1 MDMLV
6 SPVALAV
13 PQWLIDYVNGGSIFM
28 LAQQLWNFIMN
39 LVINLMG
46 MNVSDFINDGAG
58 AWEYISETVYPFF
71 LGMGAVFLNMFS
83 MAGFCKQASNLKE
96 GITIEALIELFIK
109 LVAANMLMLNSLD
122 IMQEINAFSVQA
134 SGILFDSES
143 IPSIVGDDYDIGFQI
158 AMSAIGLIYLIMAGV
173 CSITILIEVAGRFVN
188 LFMLMSCAPIA
199 LSTLAG
205 GKGIQNSAA
214 AWFKSFVTS
223 SAQIIVIALIIQIVT
238 RINWSITAAADAG
251 GLSSWF
257 NGAIGVI
264 ASMVFMPLLAS
275 CVKQSESFLRKAFAL

>member
-6 SPVALAV
+6 SPVALAA
-13 PQWLIDYVNGGSIFM
+13 PQWLIDFVIGGSIFM

-46 MNVSDFINDGAG
+46 MNVSDFVNDGAG
-58 AWEYISETVYPFF
+58 AWEYISDTVYPFF

-96 GITIEALIELFIK
+96 GITIEALTELFIK

-134 SGILFDSES
+134 SGILFNSES
-143 IPSIVGDDYDIGFQI
+143 IPSIVGDDYDVGFHIAISVIGI
-158 AMSAIGLIYLIMAGV
+158 IYLIMAGV
-173 CSITILIEVAGRFVN
+173 CSITILIEVVGRFVN

-214 AWFKSFVTS
+214 AWFKSFITS
-223 SAQIIVIALIIQIVT
+223 SAQIIVIALVIQIVT

-251 GLSSWF
+251 GLSYWF

-264 ASMVFMPLLAS
+264 ASLVFMPLLAS
-275 CVKQSESFLRKAFAL
+275 CVKQSENFLRKAFAL

>member
-6 SPVALAV
+6 SPVALAA
-13 PQWLIDYVNGGSIFM
+13 PQWLIDFVIGGSIFM

-46 MNVSDFINDGAG
+46 MNVSDFVNDGAG
-58 AWEYISETVYPFF
+58 AWEYISDTVYPFF

-96 GITIEALIELFIK
+96 GITIEALTELFIK

-134 SGILFDSES
+134 SGILFNSES
-143 IPSIVGDDYDIGFQI
+143 IPSIVGDDYDVGFHIAISLIGI
-158 AMSAIGLIYLIMAGV
+158 IYLIMAGV
-173 CSITILIEVAGRFVN
+173 CSITILIEVVGRFVN

-214 AWFKSFVTS
+214 AWFKSFITS
-223 SAQIIVIALIIQIVT
+223 SAQIIVIALVIQIVT

-251 GLSSWF
+251 GLSYWF

-264 ASMVFMPLLAS
+264 ASLVFMPLLAS
-275 CVKQSESFLRKAFAL
+275 CVKQSENFIRKVFAL

>member
-6 SPVALAV
+6 SPVALAA
-13 PQWLIDYVNGGSIFM
+13 PQWLIDFVIGGSIFM

-46 MNVSDFINDGAG
+46 MNVSDFVNDGAG
-58 AWEYISETVYPFF
+58 AWEYISDTVYPFF

-96 GITIEALIELFIK
+96 GITIEALTELFIK

-134 SGILFDSES
+134 SGILFNSES
-143 IPSIVGDDYDIGFQI
+143 IPSIVGDDYDVGFHIAISLIGI
-158 AMSAIGLIYLIMAGV
+158 IYLIMAGV
-173 CSITILIEVAGRFVN
+173 CSITILIEVVGRFVN
-188 LFMLMSCAPIA
+188 LFMLMTCAPIA

-214 AWFKSFVTS
+214 AWFKSFITS
-223 SAQIIVIALIIQIVT
+223 SAQIIVIALVIQIVT

-251 GLSSWF
+251 GLSYWF

-264 ASMVFMPLLAS
+264 ASLVFMPILAS
-275 CVKQSESFLRKAFAL
+275 CVKQSENFIRKAFAL

>member
-6 SPVALAV
+6 SPVALAA
-13 PQWLIDYVNGGSIFM
+13 PQWLIDFVIGGSIFM
-28 LAQQLWNFIMN
+28 LVQQLWNFIMN

-46 MNVSDFINDGAG
+46 MNVSDFVNDGAG
-58 AWEYISETVYPFF
+58 AWEYISDTVYPFF

-96 GITIEALIELFIK
+96 GITIEALTELFIK

-134 SGILFDSES
+134 SGILFNSES
-143 IPSIVGDDYDIGFQI
+143 IPSIVGDDYDVGFHIAISLIGI
-158 AMSAIGLIYLIMAGV
+158 IYLIMAGV
-173 CSITILIEVAGRFVN
+173 CSITILIEVVGRFVN
-188 LFMLMSCAPIA
+188 LFMLMTCAPIA

-214 AWFKSFVTS
+214 AWFKSFITS
-223 SAQIIVIALIIQIVT
+223 SAQIIVIALVIQIVT

-251 GLSSWF
+251 GLSYWF

-264 ASMVFMPLLAS
+264 ASLVFMPILAS
-275 CVKQSESFLRKAFAL
+275 CVKQSENFIRKAFAL

>member
-6 SPVALAV
+6 SPVALAA
-13 PQWLIDYVNGGSIFM
+13 PQWLIDFVIGGSIFM

-46 MNVSDFINDGAG
+46 MNVSDFVNDGAG
-58 AWEYISETVYPFF
+58 AWEYISDTVYPFF

-96 GITIEALIELFIK
+96 GITIEALTELFIK

-134 SGILFDSES
+134 SGILFNSES
-143 IPSIVGDDYDIGFQI
+143 IPSIVGDDYDVGFHIAISLIGI
-158 AMSAIGLIYLIMAGV
+158 IYLIMAGV
-173 CSITILIEVAGRFVN
+173 CSITILIEVVGRFVN

-214 AWFKSFVTS
+214 AWFKSFITS
-223 SAQIIVIALIIQIVT
+223 SAQIIVIALVIQIVT

-251 GLSSWF
+251 GLSYWF
-257 NGAIGVI
+257 NGAISVI
-264 ASMVFMPLLAS
+264 ASLVFMPLLAS
-275 CVKQSESFLRKAFAL
+275 CVKQSENFLRKAFAL

>member
-1 MDMLV
+1 MLV
-6 SPVALAV
+6 SPVALAA
-13 PQWLIDYVNGGSIFM
+13 PQWLIDFVIGGSIFM

-46 MNVSDFINDGAG
+46 MNVSDFVNDGAG
-58 AWEYISETVYPFF
+58 AWEYISDTVYPFF

-96 GITIEALIELFIK
+96 GITIEALTELFIK

-134 SGILFDSES
+134 SGILFNSES
-143 IPSIVGDDYDIGFQI
+143 IPSIVGDDYDVGFHIAISVIGI
-158 AMSAIGLIYLIMAGV
+158 IYLIMAGV
-173 CSITILIEVAGRFVN
+173 CSITILIEVVGRFVN

-214 AWFKSFVTS
+214 AWFKSFITS
-223 SAQIIVIALIIQIVT
+223 SAQIIVIALVIQIVT

-251 GLSSWF
+251 GLSYWF

-264 ASMVFMPLLAS
+264 ASLVFMPLLAS
-275 CVKQSESFLRKAFAL
+275 CVKQSENFLRKAFAL

>member
-6 SPVALAV
+6 SPVALAA
-13 PQWLIDYVNGGSIFM
+13 PQWLIDFVIGGSIFM

-46 MNVSDFINDGAG
+46 MNVSDFVNDGAG
-58 AWEYISETVYPFF
+58 AWEYISDTVYPFF

-96 GITIEALIELFIK
+96 GITIEALTELFIK

-134 SGILFDSES
+134 SGILVNSES
-143 IPSIVGDDYDIGFQI
+143 IPSIVGDDYDVGFHIAISVIGI
-158 AMSAIGLIYLIMAGV
+158 IYLIMAGV
-173 CSITILIEVAGRFVN
+173 CSITILIEVVGRFVN

-214 AWFKSFVTS
+214 AWFKSFITS
-223 SAQIIVIALIIQIVT
+223 SAQIIVIALVIQIVT

-251 GLSSWF
+251 GLSYWF

-264 ASMVFMPLLAS
+264 ASLVFMPLLAS
-275 CVKQSESFLRKAFAL
+275 CVKQSENFLRKAFAL

>member
-6 SPVALAV
+6 SPVALAA
-13 PQWLIDYVNGGSIFM
+13 PQWLIDFVIGGSIFM

-46 MNVSDFINDGAG
+46 MNVSDFVNDGAG
-58 AWEYISETVYPFF
+58 AWEYISDTVYPFF

-96 GITIEALIELFIK
+96 GITIEALTELFIK

-134 SGILFDSES
+134 SGILFNSES
-143 IPSIVGDDYDIGFQI
+143 IPSIVGDDYDVGFHIAISVIGI
-158 AMSAIGLIYLIMAGV
+158 IYLIMAGV
-173 CSITILIEVAGRFVN
+173 CSITILIEVVGRFVN

-214 AWFKSFVTS
+214 AWFKSFITS
-223 SAQIIVIALIIQIVT
+223 SAQIIVIALVIQIVT

-251 GLSSWF
+251 GLSYWYLCHF
-257 NGAIGVI
+257 
-264 ASMVFMPLLAS
+264 
-275 CVKQSESFLRKAFAL
+275 

>member
-6 SPVALAV
+6 SPVALAA
-13 PQWLIDYVNGGSIFM
+13 PQWLIDFVIGGSIFM

-46 MNVSDFINDGAG
+46 MNVSDFVNDGAG
-58 AWEYISETVYPFF
+58 AWEYISDTVYPFF

-96 GITIEALIELFIK
+96 GITIEALTELFIK

-134 SGILFDSES
+134 SGILFNSES
-143 IPSIVGDDYDIGFQI
+143 IPSIVGDDYDVGFHIAISVIGI
-158 AMSAIGLIYLIMAGV
+158 IYLIMAGV
-173 CSITILIEVAGRFVN
+173 CSITILIEVVGRFVN

-214 AWFKSFVTS
+214 AWFKSFITS
-223 SAQIIVIALIIQIVT
+223 SAQIIVIALVIQIVT

-251 GLSSWF
+251 GLSYWF

-264 ASMVFMPLLAS
+264 ASLVFMPLLAS
-275 CVKQSESFLRKAFAL
+275 CVAL

>member
-58 AWEYISETVYPFF
+58 AWEYISDTVYPFF

-109 LVAANMLMLNSLD
+109 LVAANMLMINSLD

-143 IPSIVGDDYDIGFQI
+143 IPSIVGNDYDIGFQI

-223 SAQIIVIALIIQIVT
+223 SVQIIVIALIIQIVT

-275 CVKQSESFLRKAFAL
+275 CVKQSENFLRKAFAL

>member
-1 MDMLV
+1 MLV
-6 SPVALAV
+6 SPVALAA
-13 PQWLIDYVNGGSIFM
+13 PQWLIDFVIGGSIFM

-46 MNVSDFINDGAG
+46 MNVSDFVNDGAG
-58 AWEYISETVYPFF
+58 AWEYISDTVYPFF

-96 GITIEALIELFIK
+96 GITIEALTELFIK

-134 SGILFDSES
+134 SGILFNSES
-143 IPSIVGDDYDIGFQI
+143 IPSIVGDDYDVGFHIAISLIGI
-158 AMSAIGLIYLIMAGV
+158 IYLIMAGV
-173 CSITILIEVAGRFVN
+173 CSITILIEVVGRFVN
-188 LFMLMSCAPIA
+188 LFMLMTCAPIA

-214 AWFKSFVTS
+214 AWFKSFITS
-223 SAQIIVIALIIQIVT
+223 SAQIIVIALVIQIVT

-251 GLSSWF
+251 GLSYWF

-264 ASMVFMPLLAS
+264 ASLVFMPILAS
-275 CVKQSESFLRKAFAL
+275 CVKQSENFIRKAFAL

>member
-6 SPVALAV
+6 SPVALAA
-13 PQWLIDYVNGGSIFM
+13 PQWLIDFVIGGSIFM

-46 MNVSDFINDGAG
+46 MNVSDFVNDGAG
-58 AWEYISETVYPFF
+58 AWEYISDTVYPFF

-96 GITIEALIELFIK
+96 GITIEALTELFIK

-134 SGILFDSES
+134 SGILFNSES
-143 IPSIVGDDYDIGFQI
+143 IPSIVGDDYDVGFHIAISLIGI
-158 AMSAIGLIYLIMAGV
+158 IYLIMAGV
-173 CSITILIEVAGRFVN
+173 CSITILIEVVGRFVN

-214 AWFKSFVTS
+214 AWFKSFITS
-223 SAQIIVIALIIQIVT
+223 SAQIIVIALVIQIVT

-251 GLSSWF
+251 GLSYWF

-264 ASMVFMPLLAS
+264 ASLVFMPLLAS
-275 CVKQSESFLRKAFAL
+275 CVKQSENFLRKAFAL